1 MKKRSNLSIQID
13 SQIKKAL
20 ILFCK
25 ERGLK
30 IQTVV
35 ENAIYEY
42 LEEELDLSTCET
54 RKNEEEISLA
64 TVVKKLK
71 NSHKILTKS

>member
-1 MKKRSNLSIQID
+1 MNTRSNLSIQID

-20 ILFCK
+20 ILSYK

-30 IQTVV
+30 IQTVI

-42 LEEELDLSTCET
+42 LEEEIDLLAFELRT
-54 RKNEEEISLA
+54 NEQEISLA
-64 TVVKKLK
+64 TVLKKLK